1 LTERVPKALLH
12 IVGRPF
18 VFHQLDL
25 LKSQGVERVVLCVG
39 HLGAQVR
46 MAVRDGREFG
56 LAVDYSFDGDELL
69 GTAGALAQALPILGD
84 EFFVLNGDSYLRCP
98 LMQIQSVYEASQRP
112 ALMTV
117 LRNDNRWDRSNI
129 LFRDGALL
137 EYDKRS
143 RRADMMHIDFGL
155 SVLSSRIFSRYE
167 GSRVLDL
174 ADVCRDLSLRGE
186 LAAFEVAE
194 RFYEI
199 GSPQG
204 MRETEE
210 FFRRTMSH
218 A

>member
-1 LTERVPKALLH
+1 
-12 IVGRPF
+12 
-18 VFHQLDL
+18 
-25 LKSQGVERVVLCVG
+25 
-39 HLGAQVR
+39 
-46 MAVRDGREFG
+46 
-56 LAVDYSFDGDELL
+56 
-69 GTAGALAQALPILGD
+69 
-84 EFFVLNGDSYLRCP
+84 
-98 LMQIQSVYEASQRP
+98 
-112 ALMTV
+112 
-117 LRNDNRWDRSNI
+117 
-129 LFRDGALL
+129 
-137 EYDKRS
+137 
-143 RRADMMHIDFGL
+143 MMHIDFGL

-174 ADVCRDLSLRGE
+174 ADVCHDLSLRGE